1 MTRWALPPVVA
12 GEIVKLG
19 GGGGPAS
26 LGAVVRR
33 SGWLTKREARVW
45 QSYRDVRRELQGAF
59 HLQLSRE
66 EGLSAADYA
75 VMVPLSEA
83 QNGQLRTKDL
93 GIALGWDRSR
103 TSHQVTRMVKR
114 GLVARDF
121 CEDDARGSVVRLT
134 PAGRAAIERAA
145 PNHVAL
151 VRQLF
156 FDPLS
161 DEQLEALGIVLD
173 RMLAAIRHYTAEQPP
188 QESDGAQRR
197 PGGARAGRRAGIE
210 RHG

>member
-1 MTRWALPPVVA
+1 
-12 GEIVKLG
+12 
-19 GGGGPAS
+19 
-26 LGAVVRR
+26 VRR
-33 SGWLTKREARVW
+33 SRWLTKREARIW
-45 QSYRDVRRELQGAF
+45 QSYRDVRRELQAAF

-66 EGLSAADYA
+66 EGISAADYA

-83 QNGQLRTKDL
+83 SDGQLRTKDL

-114 GLVARDF
+114 GLLIRDF
-121 CEDDARGSVVRLT
+121 CADDARGSIVRLT
-134 PAGRAAIERAA
+134 PAGRNSIENAA

-161 DEQLEALGIVLD
+161 DAELDALGVTLD
-173 RMLAAIRHYTAEQPP
+173 RILTAIRGYTAEY
-188 QESDGAQRR
+188 S
-197 PGGARAGRRAGIE
+197 PGSE
-210 RHG
+210 RHVGTD

>member
-1 MTRWALPPVVA
+1 MGNTVNRAA
-12 GEIVKLG
+12 RR
-19 GGGGPAS
+19 GGGPVS
-26 LGAVVRR
+26 LDAVVRR
-33 SGWLTKREARVW
+33 SGWLTKREARIW
-45 QSYRDVRRELQGAF
+45 QSYRDVRRELQAAF

-66 EGLSAADYA
+66 EGISAADYA

-83 QNGQLRTKDL
+83 LGGQLRTKDL

-114 GLVARDF
+114 GLVVREF
-121 CEDDARGSVVRLT
+121 CEDDGRGSIVRLT
-134 PAGRAAIERAA
+134 PAGKASIENTA

-161 DEQLEALGIVLD
+161 DDELDALGVALD
-173 RMLAAIRHYTAEQPP
+173 RMLVAIRQYTTEYTDHD
-188 QESDGAQRR
+188 S
-197 PGGARAGRRAGIE
+197 AGD
-210 RHG
+210 